1 MREGLH
7 EIGRSTLGLVKWLL
21 GSALI
26 HVAIVAGVL
35 LLGLTIPIDRWIRQH
50 DISPSLLI
58 AATAFVTVHVARA
71 WREQESQQRR
81 PRQPTERDPE
91 PPAPVT

>member
-1 MREGLH
+1 MREGLR

-26 HVAIVAGVL
+26 HAAIVAGVL
-35 LLGLTIPIDRWIRQH
+35 LLGLTIPIDRWIREH
-50 DISPSLLI
+50 NISPSLLI

-71 WREQESQQRR
+71 GREQEPQQRR
-81 PRQPTERDPE
+81 PLQRTDRDPE
-91 PPAPVT
+91 PPAPVS

>member
-1 MREGLH
+1 MREGLR

-26 HVAIVAGVL
+26 HAAILAGIL

-50 DISPSLLI
+50 NISPSLLI
-58 AATAFVTVHVARA
+58 AATAFVTGHVARV
-71 WREQESQQRR
+71 WREQEPQQRR
-81 PRQPTERDPE
+81 PLQPTERDPE
-91 PPAPVT
+91 PPAPVS

>member
-1 MREGLH
+1 MREELR

-35 LLGLTIPIDRWIRQH
+35 LLGMTIPIDRW
-50 DISPSLLI
+50 ISPSLLI
-58 AATAFVTVHVARA
+58 AATAFVTAHVARA
-71 WREQESQQRR
+71 WREQEPQQRR
-81 PRQPTERDPE
+81 RLQPTDHDPE
-91 PPAPVT
+91 PPHP